1 MAILN
6 GLGFIMFPL
15 AEFAS
20 GQIYNVGGYYAV
32 YATSLGA
39 TLAGFDFRLLRFPS
53 HFPFN

>member
-6 GLGFIMFPL
+6 GLGFIMFPR

-39 TLAGFDFRLLRFPS
+39 TLAGDKNKF
-53 HFPFN
+53 